1 MSTQDIQGRSRSLI
15 RSGQGELSYFRLG
28 QIQDEGIADISSLPF
43 SIRLLVENALR
54 NMDGYLVTEAD
65 VLTAAKW
72 NPSELPTREFPFM
85 PSRVLMQD
93 LTGVPAVVD
102 LASMRSA
109 IARSGGNY
117 KKVNPLVPV
126 DLVIDH
132 SVQVDYF
139 GTNTSFQLNM
149 EREFERNKE
158 RYTFL
163 RWAQKAFDNF
173 TLVPPGTGICHQV
186 NLEYLAT
193 VVTARKSPSGML
205 AFPDTL
211 VGTDSHTTM
220 INGLG
225 VLGWGVG
232 GIEAEAVVLGQ
243 PYYMQLQDVVGF
255 KLTGA
260 LREGVTAT
268 DLVLAVV
275 QILREKGV
283 VEKFVEFYG
292 TGLSN
297 LPLPDRATIA
307 NMAPE
312 YGATCGFFPID
323 SITLEY
329 LRGTGRESQ
338 NIALVEEYAK
348 LQGIFRTDST
358 PDPMYT
364 STVELNMG
372 DVVPSVAGPR
382 RPQDRIILDAVKDG
396 FHDTF
401 GDNDSAAEIELE
413 GQKAVIENGAVALAA
428 ITSCTNTSNPSVM
441 IGAGLLAKKAVE
453 RGMASKPWVKT
464 SMAPGSQVVTD
475 YIDSAGLTSY
485 LEQLGFHTVGYGCT
499 TCIGNSG
506 SLPEAV
512 SSAIAEND
520 LSVAAVVSGN
530 RNFES
535 RIHAEIKANYLASPI
550 LVVAYALAGTMN
562 IDLTKDSLGEDNH
575 GNPIYLRDIWPSQ
588 EEIRETVGQSLDP
601 KMFKDR
607 YGNVSAGPA
616 EWTKLD
622 VPEGDLY
629 EWDPT
634 STYIQDVPFFKDL
647 SEHVKE
653 LEDIVGARVLVMLGD
668 SVTTDHISP
677 AGAIPPSRP
686 AGQFLTSK
694 DIQRSDFNTFGARR
708 GNHEV
713 MMRGTFANIRLKN
726 QITPEKEGDWTV
738 YFPDNQLT
746 SIFEAGEKYQQND
759 IPTIIIAGKEYG
771 SGSSRD
777 WAAKGPNLLGA
788 KATIVESYE
797 RIHRSNLI
805 GMGVLPLQFKKGE
818 NAASLGLTGREI
830 FEITGIA
837 DNFVPGQDVQVH
849 AVREDN
855 TSVNFTVT
863 SRIDTQV
870 ELDYYR
876 NGGVLHTVLRRM
888 LREE

>member
-1 MSTQDIQGRSRSLI
+1 
-15 RSGQGELSYFRLG
+15 
-28 QIQDEGIADISSLPF
+28 
-43 SIRLLVENALR
+43 
-54 NMDGYLVTEAD
+54 
-65 VLTAAKW
+65 
-72 NPSELPTREFPFM
+72 
-85 PSRVLMQD
+85 
-93 LTGVPAVVD
+93 
-102 LASMRSA
+102 
-109 IARSGGNY
+109 
-117 KKVNPLVPV
+117 
-126 DLVIDH
+126 
-132 SVQVDYF
+132 
-139 GTNTSFQLNM
+139 
-149 EREFERNKE
+149 
-158 RYTFL
+158 
-163 RWAQKAFDNF
+163 
-173 TLVPPGTGICHQV
+173 
-186 NLEYLAT
+186 
-193 VVTARKSPSGML
+193 
-205 AFPDTL
+205 
-211 VGTDSHTTM
+211 
-220 INGLG
+220 
-225 VLGWGVG
+225 
-232 GIEAEAVVLGQ
+232 
-243 PYYMQLQDVVGF
+243 
-255 KLTGA
+255 
-260 LREGVTAT
+260 
-268 DLVLAVV
+268 
-275 QILREKGV
+275 
-283 VEKFVEFYG
+283 
-292 TGLSN
+292 
-297 LPLPDRATIA
+297 
-307 NMAPE
+307 
-312 YGATCGFFPID
+312 
-323 SITLEY
+323 
-329 LRGTGRESQ
+329 
-338 NIALVEEYAK
+338 
-348 LQGIFRTDST
+348 
-358 PDPMYT
+358 
-364 STVELNMG
+364 
-372 DVVPSVAGPR
+372 
-382 RPQDRIILDAVKDG
+382 
-396 FHDTF
+396 
-401 GDNDSAAEIELE
+401 
-413 GQKAVIENGAVALAA
+413 
-428 ITSCTNTSNPSVM
+428 M

>member
-1 MSTQDIQGRSRSLI
+1 MSTQDIKGRSRSLI

-358 PDPMYT
+358 PDPIYT

-413 GQKAVIENGAVALAA
+413 GQKAVIGNGAVALAA

-849 AVREDN
+849 AAREDN